1 MTWASCARCS
11 VGREPGA
18 QVLDHPA
25 VDGTDQQTA
34 AQPAVGNQLLT
45 VFGADQLQ
53 RLVDRRLALY
63 AQQQAVRAVIQA
75 WQAEQKL
82 RVGLAALT
90 E

>member
-1 MTWASCARCS
+1 LLQIVKLAFTADRASLRIELC
-11 VGREPGA
+11 
-18 QVLDHPA
+18 
-25 VDGTDQQTA
+25 QQRA
-34 AQPAVGNQLLT
+34 PLR
-45 VFGADQLQ
+45 GADQLQ
-53 RLVDRRLALY
+53 RQIDRRLALY